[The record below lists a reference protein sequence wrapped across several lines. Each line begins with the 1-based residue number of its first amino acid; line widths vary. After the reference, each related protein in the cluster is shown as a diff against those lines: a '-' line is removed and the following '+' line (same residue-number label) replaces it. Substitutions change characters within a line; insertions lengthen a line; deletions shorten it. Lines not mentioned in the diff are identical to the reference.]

1 MSSSPSKS
9 SSATK
14 ALSSLNKHFDVGE
27 VEDGVDLGMFQKA
40 YVIAKK
46 AVEAD
51 NQLKYYVAADLYKQA
66 VDMISVSIVSAASQH
81 QDKLEDLMN
90 MYKERLTGLEAVRPE
105 LSVIKMHKI
114 LTEQHLSL
122 IEDKKLGSPNNSSTN
137 MSKEMIRRTSLSVLP
152 FIEQAGR
159 NVPCESPPRS
169 IHRRAYWLLRVL
181 KTVLNNGGWLT
192 PAVFVP
198 SDVWRQNGELLHCLL
213 N

>member
-1 MSSSPSKS
+1 MTSSPSKS

-51 NQLKYYVAADLYKQA
+51 NQLKYHVAADLYKQA

-90 MYKERLTGLEAVRPE
+90 MYKERL
-105 LSVIKMHKI
+105 M
-114 LTEQHLSL
+114 
-122 IEDKKLGSPNNSSTN
+122 NN
-137 MSKEMIRRTSLSVLP
+137 E
-152 FIEQAGR
+152 
-159 NVPCESPPRS
+159 
-169 IHRRAYWLLRVL
+169 
-181 KTVLNNGGWLT
+181 
-192 PAVFVP
+192 
-198 SDVWRQNGELLHCLL
+198 
-213 N
+213 